1 MSSKTMLRKCVAV
14 ASAGLIAAGMLGV
27 SSLLV
32 GAAPPENLLS
42 GFTLSS
48 SDTEKYQVDSAT
60 NSITVNDAAEHTVY
74 FSGVTLDKDTTY
86 TYEFTFRAASV
97 SNSPQFRFPIRAEGF
112 QSGQWLSLWPGM
124 NQVRLS
130 TDYWSNND
138 ASAGSFTF
146 AAETDYRFK
155 IVSEPQKAS
164 IYIDDVLVHEAAFA
178 SLYTN
183 GQVGFG
189 GYGLPT

>member
-60 NSITVNDAAEHTVY
+60 NSITVNDAAEHTVPLPH
-74 FSGVTLDKDTTY
+74 SG
-86 TYEFTFRAASV
+86 
-97 SNSPQFRFPIRAEGF
+97 G
-112 QSGQWLSLWPGM
+112 
-124 NQVRLS
+124 RLS
-130 TDYWSNND
+130 KRPV
-138 ASAGSFTF
+138 AVPVAGDESG
-146 AAETDYRFK
+146 APEHRLL
-155 IVSEPQKAS
+155 EQ
-164 IYIDDVLVHEAAFA
+164 
-178 SLYTN
+178 
-183 GQVGFG
+183 Q
-189 GYGLPT
+189 

>member
-1 MSSKTMLRKCVAV
+1 MRRRRQRGTDRRGH
-14 ASAGLIAAGMLGV
+14 AGR
-27 SSLLV
+27 LV
-32 GAAPPENLLS
+32 PSRRRGSPENLLS

-112 QSGQWLSLWPGM
+112 QKRPVAVPVAGDESGAPEH
-124 NQVRLS
+124 RLL
-130 TDYWSNND
+130 
-138 ASAGSFTF
+138 
-146 AAETDYRFK
+146 E
-155 IVSEPQKAS
+155 Q
-164 IYIDDVLVHEAAFA
+164 
-178 SLYTN
+178 
-183 GQVGFG
+183 Q
-189 GYGLPT
+189 